1 MKKQENLTTNRKK
14 ALFVVALAVFTDMF
28 IHGMIVPI
36 LPIYAGSLGISQT
49 ALGFLFGSYALALL
63 ITTPIFGM
71 ISDKLGRR
79 GPMLWGILGLAAAT
93 LLFAFANTFWF
104 LLLARIL
111 QGCAAAITWTAGL
124 ALLADFYPSEERG
137 QAMGIALSG
146 QAMGILVGPSLGGW
160 LYQIGGYMFPFF
172 VAASMAVLDGLLRL
186 FLLKEEPHREK
197 QTEQQPFELL
207 RNQHFLLIVGA
218 VMIGAAVPSALQ
230 PTLPARFEA
239 VFHATPLVIGLLF
252 AVPTIA
258 YAVIAPLIGRL
269 STKLGHARM
278 TVLGFIITALAMA
291 FVPLPSNIYLEI
303 AALSL
308 IGIGMGMILA
318 PSLPRMA
325 DLAQE
330 KENASYGF
338 TFAIYNTAYSVG
350 MMMGPVLSG
359 LLSENFGLQW
369 AYVILAGAIVLYMM
383 VFASRLNH

>member
-1 MKKQENLTTNRKK
+1 MKKQENLNTNRKK
-14 ALFVVALAVFTDMF
+14 ALFVVTLAVFTDMF

-36 LPIYAGSLGISQT
+36 LPIYAASLGISQT

-146 QAMGILVGPSLGGW
+146 QAIGILVGPSMGGW

-172 VAASMAVLDGLLRL
+172 VAAGMAVLDGLLRL
-186 FLLKEEPHREK
+186 LLLKEEPHREK

-269 STKLGHARM
+269 STKLGHTRM

-291 FVPLPSNIYLEI
+291 FVTLPSNIYLEI

-338 TFAIYNTAYSVG
+338 TFAIYNAAYSVG

-359 LLSENFGLQW
+359 LLSESFGMQW

-383 VFASRLNH
+383 VFVSRLNH

>member
-1 MKKQENLTTNRKK
+1 MKKQENLNTNRKK
-14 ALFVVALAVFTDMF
+14 ALFVVTLAVFTDMF

-36 LPIYAGSLGISQT
+36 LPIYAASLGISQT

-146 QAMGILVGPSLGGW
+146 QAIGILVGPSMGGW

-172 VAASMAVLDGLLRL
+172 VAAGMAVLDGLLRL
-186 FLLKEEPHREK
+186 LLLKEEPHREK

-291 FVPLPSNIYLEI
+291 FVTLPSNIYLEI

-318 PSLPRMA
+318 PSLPCMA

-350 MMMGPVLSG
+350 MMIGPVLSG

-383 VFASRLNH
+383 VFVSRLNH

>member
-1 MKKQENLTTNRKK
+1 MKKQENLNTNRKK
-14 ALFVVALAVFTDMF
+14 ALFVVTLAVFTDMF

-36 LPIYAGSLGISQT
+36 LPIYAASLGISQT

-104 LLLARIL
+104 LFLARIL

-146 QAMGILVGPSLGGW
+146 QAIGILVGPSMGGW

-172 VAASMAVLDGLLRL
+172 VAAGMAVLDGLLRL
-186 FLLKEEPHREK
+186 LLLKEEPHREK

-269 STKLGHARM
+269 STKLGHTRM

-291 FVPLPSNIYLEI
+291 FVTLPSNIYLEI
-303 AALSL
+303 AALTL

-359 LLSENFGLQW
+359 LLSESFGMQW
-369 AYVILAGAIVLYMM
+369 AYIILAGVIVLYMM
-383 VFASRLNH
+383 VFVSRLNH

>member
-1 MKKQENLTTNRKK
+1 M
-14 ALFVVALAVFTDMF
+14 
-28 IHGMIVPI
+28 
-36 LPIYAGSLGISQT
+36 
-49 ALGFLFGSYALALL
+49 
-63 ITTPIFGM
+63 
-71 ISDKLGRR
+71 
-79 GPMLWGILGLAAAT
+79 
-93 LLFAFANTFWF
+93 
-104 LLLARIL
+104 
-111 QGCAAAITWTAGL
+111 
-124 ALLADFYPSEERG
+124 
-137 QAMGIALSG
+137 
-146 QAMGILVGPSLGGW
+146 
-160 LYQIGGYMFPFF
+160 
-172 VAASMAVLDGLLRL
+172 
-186 FLLKEEPHREK
+186 
-197 QTEQQPFELL
+197 
-207 RNQHFLLIVGA
+207 
-218 VMIGAAVPSALQ
+218 
-230 PTLPARFEA
+230 
-239 VFHATPLVIGLLF
+239 
-252 AVPTIA
+252 PTIA
-258 YAVIAPLIGRL
+258 YAVIAPLIGRI

-291 FVPLPSNIYLEI
+291 FVTLPSNIYLEI

>member
-1 MKKQENLTTNRKK
+1 MKKQENLNTNRKK
-14 ALFVVALAVFTDMF
+14 ALFVVTLAVFTDMF

-36 LPIYAGSLGISQT
+36 LPIYAASLGISQT

-71 ISDKLGRR
+71 ISDKIGRR

-146 QAMGILVGPSLGGW
+146 QAIGILVGPSMGGW

-172 VAASMAVLDGLLRL
+172 VAAGMAVLDGLLRL
-186 FLLKEEPHREK
+186 LLLKEEPHREK

-291 FVPLPSNIYLEI
+291 FVTLPSNIYLEI

-318 PSLPRMA
+318 PSLPCMA

-350 MMMGPVLSG
+350 MMIGPVLSG

-383 VFASRLNH
+383 VFVSRLNH

>member
-1 MKKQENLTTNRKK
+1 MKKQENLNTNRKK
-14 ALFVVALAVFTDMF
+14 ALFVVTLAVFTDMF

-104 LLLARIL
+104 LLLALIL

-172 VAASMAVLDGLLRL
+172 VAAGMAVLDGLLRL
-186 FLLKEEPHREK
+186 LLLKEEPHREK

-291 FVPLPSNIYLEI
+291 FVTLPSNIYLEI

-383 VFASRLNH
+383 IFASHLNH

>member
-1 MKKQENLTTNRKK
+1 MKKQENLNTNRKK
-14 ALFVVALAVFTDMF
+14 AIFVVTLAVFTDMF

-36 LPIYAGSLGISQT
+36 LPIYAGSLWISQT

-160 LYQIGGYMFPFF
+160 FYQIGGYMFPFF
-172 VAASMAVLDGLLRL
+172 VAAGMAVLDGLLRL
-186 FLLKEEPHREK
+186 LLLKEEPHREK
-197 QTEQQPFELL
+197 QTEHQPFELL

-291 FVPLPSNIYLEI
+291 FVTLPSNIYLEI
-303 AALSL
+303 VALSL

-383 VFASRLNH
+383 VFVSRLNH

>member
-1 MKKQENLTTNRKK
+1 MKKQENLNTNRKK
-14 ALFVVALAVFTDMF
+14 ALFVVTLAVFTDMF

-71 ISDKLGRR
+71 ISDKFGRR

-93 LLFAFANTFWF
+93 LFFAFANTFWF

-172 VAASMAVLDGLLRL
+172 VAAGMAVLDGLLRL
-186 FLLKEEPHREK
+186 LLLKEEPHREK

-291 FVPLPSNIYLEI
+291 FVTLPSNIYLEI

-383 VFASRLNH
+383 IFASHLNH

>member
-1 MKKQENLTTNRKK
+1 
-14 ALFVVALAVFTDMF
+14 
-28 IHGMIVPI
+28 
-36 LPIYAGSLGISQT
+36 
-49 ALGFLFGSYALALL
+49 
-63 ITTPIFGM
+63 
-71 ISDKLGRR
+71 
-79 GPMLWGILGLAAAT
+79 
-93 LLFAFANTFWF
+93 
-104 LLLARIL
+104 
-111 QGCAAAITWTAGL
+111 
-124 ALLADFYPSEERG
+124 
-137 QAMGIALSG
+137 
-146 QAMGILVGPSLGGW
+146 
-160 LYQIGGYMFPFF
+160 
-172 VAASMAVLDGLLRL
+172 
-186 FLLKEEPHREK
+186 
-197 QTEQQPFELL
+197 
-207 RNQHFLLIVGA
+207 
-218 VMIGAAVPSALQ
+218 MIGAAVPSALQ
-230 PTLPARFEA
+230 PTLPARFEE

-258 YAVIAPLIGRL
+258 YAVIAPLIGRI

-291 FVPLPSNIYLEI
+291 FVTLPSNIYLEI

>member
-1 MKKQENLTTNRKK
+1 MKKQENLNTNRKK
-14 ALFVVALAVFTDMF
+14 ALFVVTLAVFTDMF

-160 LYQIGGYMFPFF
+160 FYQIGGYMFPFF
-172 VAASMAVLDGLLRL
+172 VAAGMAVLDGLLRL
-186 FLLKEEPHREK
+186 LLLKEEPHREK

-291 FVPLPSNIYLEI
+291 FVTLPSNIYLEI

-330 KENASYGF
+330 KNASYGF

-383 VFASRLNH
+383 VFVSRLNH

>member
-1 MKKQENLTTNRKK
+1 MKKQENLNTNRKK
-14 ALFVVALAVFTDMF
+14 ALFVVTLAVFTDMF

-36 LPIYAGSLGISQT
+36 LPIYAGSLWISQT

-160 LYQIGGYMFPFF
+160 FYQIGGYMFPFF
-172 VAASMAVLDGLLRL
+172 VAAGMAVLDGLLRL
-186 FLLKEEPHREK
+186 LLLKEEPHREK
-197 QTEQQPFELL
+197 QTEHQPFELL

-291 FVPLPSNIYLEI
+291 FVTLPSNIYLEI
-303 AALSL
+303 VALSL

-383 VFASRLNH
+383 VFVSRLNH

>member
-1 MKKQENLTTNRKK
+1 MKKQENLNTNRKK
-14 ALFVVALAVFTDMF
+14 ALFVVTLAVFTDMF

-36 LPIYAGSLGISQT
+36 LPIYAASLGISQT

-172 VAASMAVLDGLLRL
+172 VAAGMAVLDGLLRL
-186 FLLKEEPHREK
+186 LLLKEEPHREK

-269 STKLGHARM
+269 STKLGHTRM

-291 FVPLPSNIYLEI
+291 FVTLPSNIYLEI

-383 VFASRLNH
+383 VFVSRLNH

>member
-1 MKKQENLTTNRKK
+1 MKKQENLNTNRKK
-14 ALFVVALAVFTDMF
+14 ALFVVTLAVFTDMF

-36 LPIYAGSLGISQT
+36 LPIYAASLGISQT

-160 LYQIGGYMFPFF
+160 FYQIGGYMFPFF
-172 VAASMAVLDGLLRL
+172 VAAGMAVLDGLLRL
-186 FLLKEEPHREK
+186 LLLKEEPHREK
-197 QTEQQPFELL
+197 QAEQQPFELL

-291 FVPLPSNIYLEI
+291 FVTLPSNIYLEI

-359 LLSENFGLQW
+359 LLSESFGMQW
-369 AYVILAGAIVLYMM
+369 AYIILAGVIVLYMM
-383 VFASRLNH
+383 FFVSRFNH

>member
-1 MKKQENLTTNRKK
+1 MKKQEKLNTNRKK
-14 ALFVVALAVFTDMF
+14 ALFVVALAIFTDMF

-160 LYQIGGYMFPFF
+160 LYQIGGYTFPFF
-172 VAASMAVLDGLLRL
+172 VAAGMAVLDGLLRL
-186 FLLKEEPHREK
+186 LLLKEESHRGK

-207 RNQHFLLIVGA
+207 RNQQFLLIVGA

-230 PTLPARFEA
+230 PTLPARFEE

-291 FVPLPSNIYLEI
+291 FVTLPSNIYLEI

>member
-1 MKKQENLTTNRKK
+1 MKKQEKLNTNRKK
-14 ALFVVALAVFTDMF
+14 ALFVVALAIFTDMF

-71 ISDKLGRR
+71 ISDKFGRR

-160 LYQIGGYMFPFF
+160 LYQRGGYMFPFF
-172 VAASMAVLDGLLRL
+172 VAAGMAVLDGLLRL
-186 FLLKEEPHREK
+186 LLLKEEPHRGK

-207 RNQHFLLIVGA
+207 RNQQFLLIVGA

-230 PTLPARFEA
+230 PTLPARFEE

-258 YAVIAPLIGRL
+258 YAVIAPLIGRI

-291 FVPLPSNIYLEI
+291 FVTLPSNIYLEI

>member
-1 MKKQENLTTNRKK
+1 MKKQENLNTNRKK
-14 ALFVVALAVFTDMF
+14 ALFVVTLAVFTDMF

-146 QAMGILVGPSLGGW
+146 QAIGILVGPSLGGW

-172 VAASMAVLDGLLRL
+172 VATGMAVLDGLLRL
-186 FLLKEEPHREK
+186 LLLKEEPHREK

-207 RNQHFLLIVGA
+207 RNQQFLLIVGA

-291 FVPLPSNIYLEI
+291 FVTLPSNIYLEI

-383 VFASRLNH
+383 VFASHLNH

>member
-1 MKKQENLTTNRKK
+1 MKKQENLNTNRKK
-14 ALFVVALAVFTDMF
+14 ALFVVTLAVFTDMF

-172 VAASMAVLDGLLRL
+172 VATGMAVLDGLLRL
-186 FLLKEEPHREK
+186 LLLKEEPHREK

-291 FVPLPSNIYLEI
+291 FVTLPSNIYLEI

-383 VFASRLNH
+383 VFVSRLNH

>member
-1 MKKQENLTTNRKK
+1 MKKQENLNTNRKK
-14 ALFVVALAVFTDMF
+14 ALFVVTLAVFTDMF

-172 VAASMAVLDGLLRL
+172 VAAGLGVLDGLLRL
-186 FLLKEEPHREK
+186 LLLKEEPHREK

-207 RNQHFLLIVGA
+207 RNQQFLLIVGA

-258 YAVIAPLIGRL
+258 YAIIAPLIGRL

-291 FVPLPSNIYLEI
+291 FVTLPSNIYLEI

-383 VFASRLNH
+383 IFASHLNH

>member
-1 MKKQENLTTNRKK
+1 MKKQENLNTNRKK
-14 ALFVVALAVFTDMF
+14 ALFVVTLAVFTDMF

-36 LPIYAGSLGISQT
+36 LPIYAASLGISQT

-146 QAMGILVGPSLGGW
+146 QAIGILVGPSMGGW

-172 VAASMAVLDGLLRL
+172 VAAGMAVLDGLLRL
-186 FLLKEEPHREK
+186 LLLKEEPHREK

-207 RNQHFLLIVGA
+207 RNQRFLLIVGA

-291 FVPLPSNIYLEI
+291 FVTLPSNIYLEI

-318 PSLPRMA
+318 PSLPCMA

-350 MMMGPVLSG
+350 MMVGPVLSG

-369 AYVILAGAIVLYMM
+369 AYVILAGAIVLYML